1 MSRLLE
7 FFLGSILIAV
17 LTVGLMF
24 SVVLRYVLRVDS
36 ATDCAWHGSTRAW
49 IDSNGDGLV
58 NRGEPPLADVK
69 IHVDDIENHLVPIG
83 GTGWSATT
91 DKDGDVQFNIPIPG
105 CVNTTFAIYADLPE
119 GYRLTTMP
127 RLEARSD
134 IWEGLG
140 TTRVYYFGF
149 VSDR

>member
-17 LTVGLMF
+17 FTVALMF
-24 SVVLRYVLRVDS
+24 FFMLHYVLRVDS
-36 ATDCAWHGSTRAW
+36 STDCAWHSSAKAW

-58 NRGEPPLADVK
+58 NHGEPPLGNVK
-69 IHVDDIENHLVPIG
+69 IHVDEVENRLVPIG
-83 GTGWSATT
+83 GTGWTATT

-105 CVNTTFAIYADLPE
+105 CVDTTFAIYADVPE
-119 GYRLTTMP
+119 GYHLTTMP
-127 RLEARSD
+127 RFEAHSD
-134 IWEGLG
+134 IWESLG
-140 TTRVYYFGF
+140 GARVYYFGF

>member
-17 LTVGLMF
+17 FTVGLLF
-24 SVVLRYVLRVDS
+24 SFVLRNVLRVDS
-36 ATDCAWHGSTRAW
+36 ATDCAWHGSAKAW

-58 NRGEPPLADVK
+58 DRGEPSLENVK
-69 IHVDDIENHLVPIG
+69 IHVEDVENRLIPVG
-83 GTGWSATT
+83 GTGWIATT

-105 CVNTTFAIYADLPE
+105 CVNITFAIYADLPA

-127 RLEARSD
+127 RLEAQSD
-134 IWEGLG
+134 IWGGLG
-140 TTRVYYFGF
+140 MARVYYFGF
-149 VSDR
+149 VPGR